1 MRALGLGESI
11 QEYLMEFC
19 ISKNLA
25 KNLIKNYDF
34 TFIGLGHINGVGRKR
49 RLKVDVD
56 KKVISLTDP
65 SQRYSRAIYNLDDVE
80 ALLLIPKE
88 ARDAYI
94 ESVAIISSP

>member
-1 MRALGLGESI
+1 
-11 QEYLMEFC
+11 MEFC

-25 KNLIKNYDF
+25 KNLIKNFNF

-56 KKVISLTDP
+56 KKVISLVDP
-65 SQRYSRAIYNLDDVE
+65 AQRQSRAIFNLDDVV

-88 ARDAYI
+88 ARDAFI
-94 ESVAIISSP
+94 ESAAVII

>member
-1 MRALGLGESI
+1 
-11 QEYLMEFC
+11 MEFC
-19 ISKNLA
+19 VFQNLA
-25 KNLIKNYDF
+25 KNLIKNYNF

-56 KKVISLTDP
+56 KKVISLVDP
-65 SQRYSRAIYNLDDVE
+65 AQRQSRAIYNLYDIE

-94 ESVAIISSP
+94 ESVAIISSL

>member
-1 MRALGLGESI
+1 
-11 QEYLMEFC
+11 MEFC
-19 ISKNLA
+19 ISQNLA
-25 KNLIKNYDF
+25 KNLIKNYNF

-56 KKVISLTDP
+56 KKVISLIDP
-65 SQRYSRAIYNLDDVE
+65 SQRYSRAIYSLDDVV